1 MADYSNITA
10 LADNPSM
17 AVAAFRKQIP
27 VVIRAALEKTFTYWH
42 ENYGPKHF
50 KRSAFQDYPN
60 TFEKNYK
67 KDFQRGQFNGK
78 KNKDLSPRE
87 RSLKMLYWEIKKGKN
102 TDRPFVKT
110 GAMEEAFLHGSY
122 NFTGSNEN
130 LKINWKGLPKYA
142 YMYYPGK
149 FNKQQAIVDWNDQEK
164 SQLELVFNMFLT
176 DEINKLETTG
186 TATSKSYGRAIL

>member
-1 MADYSNITA
+1 MASYGDMTQ
-10 LADNPSM
+10 
-17 AVAAFRKQIP
+17 AVRMVASASDRPAAAIAAYRAQIP
-27 VVIRAALEKTFTYWH
+27 TVIRAALEKTFTYWH
-42 ENYGPKHF
+42 ENFGPKHF

-60 TFEKNYK
+60 TYEKNYK
-67 KDFQRGQFNGK
+67 KDFQR
-78 KNKDLSPRE
+78 NKTSE
-87 RSLKMLYWEIKKGKN
+87 RKSWRTLFWQIRKGKN
-102 TDRPFVKT
+102 TDKPFVKT
-110 GAMEEAFLHGSY
+110 GDMKDAFLYGSY

-149 FNKQQAIVDWNDQEK
+149 FNKQLAIVDWNDSEK